1 MWVNLL
7 LNLPWRLELSGLAS
21 VIIIF
26 FPFQFMVDGQAGHG
40 GLHVRHHVVTQ
51 HEPVHVHVLTQRQN
65 IKEKI
70 AVVVFLK
77 VKFAIRIHSVQ
88 VCQSNYHNN
97 SYLII

>member
-7 LNLPWRLELSGLAS
+7 QNLPWRLELSGLAS

-40 GLHVRHHVVTQ
+40 GLHVRHHVVMQ

-65 IKEKI
+65 IKEEN
-70 AVVVFLK
+70 AVVVFPK
-77 VKFAIRIHSVQ
+77 VKFAIGIHIVW
-88 VCQSNYHNN
+88 VYQSYYHHNN
-97 SYLII
+97 YLII